1 MLADSY
7 KCFIFLCMWIFLQDQ
22 EQVIAGITMVWAVL
36 KQTRSC
42 SQKETVLW
50 TPDHFCRKALF
61 LCVSLPLR
69 SANSGSRSS
78 SLPAKESLC
87 CSLLSNSSTLK
98 PFYCVRDS
106 RSRILLWVPF
116 REILF
121 KDFFLLLLFL
131 IYFTC
136 KGT

>member
-7 KCFIFLCMWIFLQDQ
+7 KCFVFLCMWIFLQDQ
-22 EQVIAGITMVWAVL
+22 EQVIAGIIMVWAVL

-42 SQKETVLW
+42 SQKETGLW

-69 SANSGSRSS
+69 SANSGGRSS